1 MSVPNKAISF
11 KTFQLGGAL
20 VFCVA
25 AAFLKLN
32 GKLNSELL
40 VTVLLRDSRDYCILI
55 LSLVCLTLLKKQT
68 AKAKL
73 ELNDN
78 VDDS

>member
-40 VTVLLRDSRDYCILI
+40 ATVL
-55 LSLVCLTLLKKQT
+55 
-68 AKAKL
+68 
-73 ELNDN
+73 
-78 VDDS
+78 